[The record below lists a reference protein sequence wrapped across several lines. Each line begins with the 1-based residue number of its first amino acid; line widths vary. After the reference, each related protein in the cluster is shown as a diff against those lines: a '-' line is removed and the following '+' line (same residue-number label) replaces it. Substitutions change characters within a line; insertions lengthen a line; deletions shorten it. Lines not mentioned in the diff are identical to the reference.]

1 MPGFKVNPYPFLR
14 KASVFVLSSRYEG
27 FGNVLVE
34 ALLCGCPV
42 VSTNCPSGPAE
53 ILSDGKYGKLVP
65 VGDER
70 RLAEAIGETLDN
82 PQNMSVLRARGEE
95 FSIENAVERY
105 QKVLLGSHCPTASL

>member
-53 ILSDGKYGKLVP
+53 ILAGGKYGMLVP
-65 VGDER
+65 VGDESG
-70 RLAEAIGETLDN
+70 LADAICETLDN
-82 PQNMSVLRARGEE
+82 PRDKAVLRARGEE

-105 QKVLLGSHCPTASL
+105 RKVLLGSHP